1 MNNKKKQLL
10 WGLVFGIAFGFLLQ
24 KGGVTR
30 YDVIIGQLLL
40 EDFTV
45 VKIMMTAVLV
55 GAVGLH
61 LMRAA
66 SWIDLDPKK
75 GSWGRNAV
83 GGLIFGLG
91 FAVLGYCPGTIAG
104 AVGNGFL
111 DAAAGGLA
119 GILLGSWLLAAV
131 HPRLEAGIL
140 NRGSF
145 PALTLPGVLK
155 VNEWVVI
162 VPLAALILLLFYLL
176 ER

>member
-1 MNNKKKQLL
+1 MRGKKKQLL
-10 WGLVFGIAFGFLLQ
+10 FGLVFGIVFGFLLQ

-61 LMRAA
+61 VMKAA
-66 SWIDLDPKK
+66 NWIGLDPKK

-91 FAVLGYCPGTIAG
+91 FAVLGYCPGIIAG
-104 AVGNGFL
+104 AIGNGFV
-111 DAAAGGLA
+111 DAAVGGLA
-119 GILLGSWLLAAV
+119 GILFGSWLLAV
-131 HPRLEAGIL
+131 VYPRLEAGIL
-140 NRGSF
+140 GRGSF

-162 VPLAALILLLFYLL
+162 VPLSALILLLFYLL